1 MLEVKDL
8 RIGNLFNHFEDG
20 ILLIEEIK
28 KDSDGFEG
36 YYAVFRNG
44 STKCHVNYLTPIEL
58 TEEWLLRF
66 GFEVDDDLGDQIYYQ
81 IPNQKN
87 GYGICFDHDD
97 IAFYKFYGNGGENV
111 HTLIHDEEHL
121 QYVHQLQNLYYALT
135 QTELTLKDEK

>member
-58 TEEWLLRF
+58 TEEWLFRF
-66 GFEVDDDLGDQIYYQ
+66 GFERHELDNWFYLKIINDWTRLNIN
-81 IPNQKN
+81 IN
-87 GYGICFDHDD
+87 GSVCELSISNHGAVI
-97 IAFYKFYGNGGENV
+97 NV
-111 HTLIHDEEHL
+111 T
-121 QYVHQLQNLYYALT
+121 YVHQLQNLIYVLT
-135 QTELTLKDEK
+135 QKELTLKDEK

>member
-1 MLEVKDL
+1 MLDAKDL
-8 RIGNLFNHFEDG
+8 RIGNLILVHNHYVAT
-20 ILLIEEIK
+20 IERIG
-28 KDSDGFEG
+28 KDIGVKTYGEKISQIDYIELQ
-36 YYAVFRNG
+36 
-44 STKCHVNYLTPIEL
+44 YLTPIEL
-58 TEEWLLRF
+58 TDEWLLRF